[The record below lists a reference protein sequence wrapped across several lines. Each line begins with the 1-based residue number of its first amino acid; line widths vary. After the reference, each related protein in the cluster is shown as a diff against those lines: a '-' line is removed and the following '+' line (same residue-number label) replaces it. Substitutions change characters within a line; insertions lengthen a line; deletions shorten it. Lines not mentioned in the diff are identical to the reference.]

1 MISLIARMATWR
13 WLAVIIVAYVVVFG
27 AILMTLG
34 QLMEVSGGVG
44 ILDFEQ
50 GYTKER
56 VAEVFGSYGE
66 SGFTLYNRIQLLD
79 ILNPALYSLISAVL
93 TYLLWNGRAVD
104 WLCLAPLLGGIGD
117 YAENV
122 TLFFLAR
129 GYPYVS
135 DGLVSASSALSLI
148 KNGLLILGALPLLF
162 GFVRWGIERLRRS

>member
-93 TYLLWNGRAVD
+93 TYLLWNGRGVD

-117 YAENV
+117 YVENV
-122 TLFFLAR
+122 TLFLLAR
-129 GYPYVS
+129 GYPNLPEGLIAVS
-135 DGLVSASSALSLI
+135 STLSLI
-148 KNGLLILGALPLLF
+148 KNGLLILGAVPLVVGLALWCI
-162 GFVRWGIERLRRS
+162 GRLRKS